1 MSLEVRGLID
11 MNAAGDMDMEATEAA
26 GISGTFSKCAGA
38 VQATDHPRVHGWV
51 SLEIDIKPRP
61 ERKKEIF

>member
-38 VQATDHPRVHGWV
+38 VQATDHPRVHG
-51 SLEIDIKPRP
+51 
-61 ERKKEIF
+61 